1 LHRGRAK
8 SNIVVMLFRG
18 LALACICACG
28 TVAAPPLIDAP
39 GTDASTD
46 APAPARTYHGAM
58 TQTPPV
64 TFGGTPTTGGTP
76 FCMYTITLKS
86 LDVEL
91 AISPSGQVTSGRVQD
106 LNVED
111 VVPSTTPVVCGPSTG
126 MIPPNIATY
135 TFMSAT
141 PSGNVLALM
150 FRAGTTNEPVATL
163 VGSLSSVGNG
173 YLVALSFHRIDAT
186 DAVLN
191 WTVATTLTLAP
202 Q

>member
-1 LHRGRAK
+1 
-8 SNIVVMLFRG
+8 MLSRG
-18 LALACICACG
+18 LALACMCACG
-28 TVAAPPLIDAP
+28 NVVDPPLIDAP
-39 GTDASTD
+39 GDDANTGAPTD
-46 APAPARTYHGAM
+46 APTDAPSPVRTYHGAM

-91 AISPSGQVTSGRVQD
+91 AILPSGQVASGRVQD
-106 LNVED
+106 LNVEE
-111 VVPSTTPVVCGPSTG
+111 VIPSTTPIVCGPGTG
-126 MIPPNIATY
+126 TIPPNIATY
-135 TFMSAT
+135 TFVSAT

-150 FRAGTTNEPVATL
+150 FRASTTNAPAATL
-163 VGSLSSVGNG
+163 VGSLSPVGDG
-173 YLVALSFHRIDAT
+173 YLTALSIHRINAS

-191 WTVATTLTLAP
+191 WTVAATLTLTP